1 MAVHAVCPEARFV
14 SKADVQRWPLVGR
27 LVDAGATLYIQRE
40 RRRDAMRVVHQMA
53 AALKAGDT
61 VAIFPEGTTADGRTL
76 LPFHANLFQ
85 AAISTGVPVQGL
97 ALRFSDR
104 QHAVSPAA
112 LYLGDTTLAQSL
124 WRIASGEA
132 LVVHLTL
139 LPPRASLQ
147 MDRRALAAALREEIA
162 VAQARVATPAAA
174 AALAAASGS
183 PR

>member
-76 LPFHANLFQ
+76 LPFHA
-85 AAISTGVPVQGL
+85 
-97 ALRFSDR
+97 
-104 QHAVSPAA
+104 
-112 LYLGDTTLAQSL
+112 Y
-124 WRIASGEA
+124 
-132 LVVHLTL
+132 
-139 LPPRASLQ
+139 
-147 MDRRALAAALREEIA
+147 
-162 VAQARVATPAAA
+162 
-174 AALAAASGS
+174 
-183 PR
+183 

>member
-1 MAVHAVCPEARFV
+1 M
-14 SKADVQRWPLVGR
+14 
-27 LVDAGATLYIQRE
+27 
-40 RRRDAMRVVHQMA
+40 
-53 AALKAGDT
+53 
-61 VAIFPEGTTADGRTL
+61 
-76 LPFHANLFQ
+76 
-85 AAISTGVPVQGL
+85 PVQGL